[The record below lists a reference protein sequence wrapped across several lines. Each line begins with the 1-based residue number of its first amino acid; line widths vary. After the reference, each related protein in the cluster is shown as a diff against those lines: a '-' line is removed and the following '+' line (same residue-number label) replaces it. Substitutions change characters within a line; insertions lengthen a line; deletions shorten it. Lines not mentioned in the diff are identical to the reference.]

1 MMDIQ
6 EIQKR
11 LPHRFPFLLVDRV
24 ISVELGKSLRAIKNV
39 SCNEMHFLGHFP
51 QRMVMPG
58 VLMLEALAQA
68 CAILYTESYP
78 EETKNTNAL
87 FLFTGIDD
95 AKFKR
100 MVEPGDQL
108 VLDVELLALRHGLLK
123 CRGVA
128 TVNGEVACEAILKSM
143 RREVS

>member
-1 MMDIQ
+1 MNIQ

-11 LPHRFPFLLVDRV
+11 LPHRFPFLMIDRV
-24 ISVELGKSLRAIKNV
+24 IEIEHGVRVKAIKNV
-39 SCNEMHFLGHFP
+39 TCNEMHFLGHFP

-58 VLMLEALAQA
+58 VLILEALAQA

-78 EETKNTNAL
+78 EEMTDPNSL
-87 FLFTGIDD
+87 FLFTGIDG

-108 VLDVELLALRHGLLK
+108 VLEVELLSRRHGLLK

-128 TVNGEVACEAILKSM
+128 SVNGEVACEAELKSM
-143 RREVS
+143 KRGVA

>member
-24 ISVELGKSLRAIKNV
+24 ISVEPGKSLQALKNI
-39 SCNEMHFLGHFP
+39 SGNEMQFLGHFP
-51 QRMVMPG
+51 QKMVMPG

-68 CAILYTESYP
+68 CALLYTESFP
-78 EETKNTNAL
+78 EQTAEAL

-100 MVEPGDQL
+100 MVVPGDQL
-108 VLDVELLALRHGLLK
+108 ILDVEFMALRHGLLK

-128 TVNGEVACEAILKSM
+128 SVNGELACEAILKSM

>member
-1 MMDIQ
+1 MMNIQ

-24 ISVELGKSLRAIKNV
+24 ISFEVGKTLRAIKNV

-68 CAILYTESYP
+68 CALLYTESYP
-78 EETKNTNAL
+78 EQALNNDVL
-87 FLFTGIDD
+87 FLFTGIDE

-108 VLDVELLALRHGLLK
+108 VLDVELLACRHGLLK

-128 TVNGEVACEAILKSM
+128 SVDGEVACEAILKSM
-143 RREVS
+143 RREVA

>member
-1 MMDIQ
+1 MMNIQ

-11 LPHRFPFLLVDRV
+11 LPHRFPFLLIDRV
-24 ISVELGKSLRAIKNV
+24 LDIQLGKTIRAIKNV
-39 SCNEMHFLGHFP
+39 TCNEMHFLGHFP

-68 CAILYTESYP
+68 CAVLYAESYP
-78 EETKNTNAL
+78 EEITDASL
-87 FLFTGIDD
+87 FLFTGIDG

-108 VLDVELLALRHGLLK
+108 VLDVELLTRRHGLLK

-128 TVNGEVACEAILKSM
+128 SVDGVVACEAELKSM
-143 RREVS
+143 RREVP

>member
-1 MMDIQ
+1 MLNIH
-6 EIQKR
+6 EIQQR

-24 ISVELGKSLRAIKNV
+24 IAIELGKSLTAIKNV
-39 SCNEMHFLGHFP
+39 SCNEIQFLGHFP
-51 QRMVMPG
+51 QKMVMPG

-68 CAILYTESYP
+68 CALLYIESHP
-78 EETKNTNAL
+78 ETAHDENAL

-108 VLDVELLALRHGLLK
+108 ILKVELLAERHGLLK

-128 TVNGEVACEAILKSM
+128 SVDGEVACEAILKSM
-143 RREVS
+143 RRTIS